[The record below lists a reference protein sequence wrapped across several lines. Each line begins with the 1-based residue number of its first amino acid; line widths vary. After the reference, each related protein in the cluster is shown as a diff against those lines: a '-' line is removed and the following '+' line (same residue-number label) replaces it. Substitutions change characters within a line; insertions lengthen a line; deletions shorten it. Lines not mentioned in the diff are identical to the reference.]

1 MSTETKKTVKQDLID
16 ILTDVI
22 EKADELYQK
31 MENLIEGKINT
42 DIKQQ
47 IEAVRKYIADT
58 ELKLKGIN
66 TGLTLNI
73 AEEAVLTVIKEK
85 LKLLQTFLSLY
96 STMDTLNNITDKNS
110 KQPGIEQALDFI
122 LDLLNIDELNID
134 DESENI
140 NDDNHQYADFFEIEK
155 TDKGV
160 IVHTAKGNCIIE
172 GDIKNIKIVLKKE
185 Q

>member
-42 DIKQQ
+42 DNTYIKQQ

-66 TGLTLNI
+66 TGLTLNT

-96 STMDTLNNITDKNS
+96 SSMDTLNNVTDKNS
-110 KQPGIEQALDFI
+110 KQPGIEQALNFI
-122 LDLLNIDELNID
+122 LDLLNID

-155 TDKGV
+155 TDEGV

>member
-1 MSTETKKTVKQDLID
+1 MSTETKKTVKQDLVD

-42 DIKQQ
+42 DNTDIKQQ
-47 IEAVRKYIADT
+47 IEAVRKYVADT

-66 TGLTLNI
+66 TGLTLNT

-96 STMDTLNNITDKNS
+96 SSMDTLNNVTDRNS

-122 LDLLNIDELNID
+122 LNLFNID
-134 DESENI
+134 DENI
-140 NDDNHQYADFFEIEK
+140 NDNNQQSADFIEIEK
-155 TDKGV
+155 TNEGV
-160 IVHTAKGNCIIE
+160 IVHTLKGSCIIE
-172 GDIKNIKIVLKKE
+172 GDIKNIKIALNEGK
-185 Q
+185 

>member
-1 MSTETKKTVKQDLID
+1 MSTETKKTVKQDLVD

-42 DIKQQ
+42 DNTDIKQQ

-58 ELKLKGIN
+58 ELKLKCIN
-66 TGLTLNI
+66 TGITLNT

-96 STMDTLNNITDKNS
+96 SSMDTLNNVTDKNS

-122 LDLLNIDELNID
+122 LNLFNID
-134 DESENI
+134 DENI
-140 NDDNHQYADFFEIEK
+140 NDNNQQSADFIEIEK
-155 TDKGV
+155 TNEGV
-160 IVHTAKGNCIIE
+160 IVHTLKGSCIIE
-172 GDIKNIKIVLKKE
+172 GDIKNIKIALNEGK
-185 Q
+185 

>member
-42 DIKQQ
+42 DNTYIKQQ

-96 STMDTLNNITDKNS
+96 SSMDTLNNVTDKNS
-110 KQPGIEQALDFI
+110 KQPGIEQALNFI
-122 LDLLNIDELNID
+122 LDLLNID